1 MTDTE
6 ETGYQVGPNDL
17 AFPSISYEGIDS
29 SGLTK
34 REYFAAMA
42 ASNLDPQSYI
52 DYFGDPTGGI
62 TTSRYQYL
70 AMDAVTIA
78 DALIEALNK

>member
-1 MTDTE
+1 MADTE

-17 AFPSISYEGIDS
+17 AFPSITYEGIDS

-42 ASNLDPQSYI
+42 LSGLLTNGQS
-52 DYFGDPTGGI
+52 DVSVEGD
-62 TTSRYQYL
+62 
-70 AMDAVTIA
+70 AKDAVRLA
-78 DALIEALNK
+78 DALISELNK

>member
-1 MTDTE
+1 MTN
-6 ETGYQVGPNDL
+6 GYDY
-17 AFPSISYEGIDS
+17 AFFFDAKWDDS
-29 SGLTK
+29 STTPLTK

>member
-1 MTDTE
+1 MTKGDDSAS
-6 ETGYQVGPNDL
+6 GFAGWSPR
-17 AFPSISYEGIDS
+17 GILTS
-29 SGLTK
+29 QAGLTK

-52 DYFGDPTGGI
+52 DYFEDPTGGI